1 MRWER
6 TGREVKANGESTTTY
21 TSHDPEGWTI
31 ESRKRNIPHANG
43 IGSWSH
49 TEFFLIKPDG
59 TEIVYARLGDAKT
72 AAAIFAAEAAK
83 ILTW

>member
-43 IGSWSH
+43 VGSWSH
-49 TEFFLIKPDG
+49 TEFFLIRPDG
-59 TEIVYARLGDAKT
+59 TETEHWTLRDAK
-72 AAAIFAAEAAK
+72 AAAEISLLPKPFNG
-83 ILTW
+83 